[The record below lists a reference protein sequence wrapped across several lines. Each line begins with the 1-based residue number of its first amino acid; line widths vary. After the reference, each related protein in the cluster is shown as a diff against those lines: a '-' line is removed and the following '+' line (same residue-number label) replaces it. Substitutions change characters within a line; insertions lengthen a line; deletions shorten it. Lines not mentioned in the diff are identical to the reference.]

1 MGFHA
6 KKCATLTWFENVS
19 QLKNIASIRS
29 YLLEKNKTIGKKGWV
44 QHNSLLIAQWLHEF
58 TTFSNSSYLRPIT
71 LAYFNQSILHE
82 FDGSSTYL

>member
-29 YLLEKNKTIGKKGWV
+29 YLLEKNKTIGKKG
-44 QHNSLLIAQWLHEF
+44 
-58 TTFSNSSYLRPIT
+58 
-71 LAYFNQSILHE
+71 
-82 FDGSSTYL
+82 